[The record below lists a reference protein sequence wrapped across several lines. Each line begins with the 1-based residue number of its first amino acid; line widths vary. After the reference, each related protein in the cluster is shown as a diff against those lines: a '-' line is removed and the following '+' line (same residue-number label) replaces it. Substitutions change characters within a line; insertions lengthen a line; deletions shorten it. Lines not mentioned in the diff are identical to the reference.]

1 MNESAKQ
8 LSQALDVVSRR
19 IRKIQA
25 LHVNRAEDK
34 DAVRSFVKSY
44 FGELR
49 VQFSGQHEDA
59 ALAELDAQM
68 QNLLRLAQNR
78 TTPSDFKKCL
88 LEIRHSV
95 DALELQSVQPVAKPA
110 VKPPIGDHHARLIAS
125 LHSVKPSAALAF
137 EQGLIDLHQTDR
149 KSWRGTTVEFREA
162 LRETL
167 DALAPDDAVTSQPGY
182 KQEPDTK
189 GPTMKQKAIFIMRA
203 RRPKDPQ
210 VKAFGDA
217 IDVVE
222 ELIGKFVRSVY
233 TRSSV
238 AVHVADSKEEA
249 KKVRDYVALV
259 LGELLE
265 VKE

>member
-1 MNESAKQ
+1 MNGST
-8 LSQALDVVSRR
+8 QALSRALEVLSRR
-19 IRKIQA
+19 IRKIKA

-34 DAVRSFVKSY
+34 EAVRGFVKAY

-49 VQFSGQHEDA
+49 PHVSEDEA
-59 ALAELDAQM
+59 DSTRLELDAQM

-78 TTPSDFKKCL
+78 ATPSDYRKCL

-95 DALELQSVQPVAKPA
+95 DALELHSVNPLPRAR
-110 VKPPIGDHHARLIAS
+110 GDSHVGEQHARLIAS
-125 LHSVKPSAALAF
+125 LRSVKPSAAIAF
-137 EQGLIDLHQTDR
+137 EQGLIDLKQTER

-167 DALAPDDAVTSQPGY
+167 DALAPDDAVTTQPGY

-189 GPTMKQKAIFIMRA
+189 GPTMKQKAVFILKT

-217 IDVVE
+217 IDVIE

-249 KKVRDYVALV
+249 QKVRDYVALV

>member
-1 MNESAKQ
+1 MNESAQ
-8 LSQALDVVSRR
+8 RLSQALEILTRR
-19 IRKIQA
+19 IRKIKA
-25 LHVNRAEDK
+25 LHVNRGEDK
-34 DAVRSFVKSY
+34 DAVRNFVKTY

-49 VQFSGQHEDA
+49 VQFCAQDDDA
-59 ALAELDAQM
+59 AFSELDAQM
-68 QNLLRLAQNR
+68 QNVLRLAQNR
-78 TTPSDFKKCL
+78 TTPSDFRKCL
-88 LEIRHSV
+88 LGIRHSV
-95 DALELQSVQPVAKPA
+95 DALELRSAQPAAKAVAKPL
-110 VKPPIGDHHARLIAS
+110 IGEHHERLIAS
-125 LHSVKPSAALAF
+125 LRSVKPSAAVSF
-137 EQGLIDLHQTDR
+137 EQGLLDLQQVER
-149 KSWRGTTVEFREA
+149 KSWRGTTVEFRES
-162 LRETL
+162 LREAL
-167 DALAPDDAVTSQPGY
+167 DELSPDDAVKSQPGY

-189 GPTMKQKAIFIMRA
+189 GPTMKQKAIFILKS

-210 VKAFGDA
+210 LKAFGDA
-217 IDVVE
+217 IDIVE

>member
-1 MNESAKQ
+1 MNESAQQ
-8 LSQALDVVSRR
+8 LPQALEILTRR
-19 IRKIQA
+19 VRKIKA
-25 LHVNRAEDK
+25 LHVNRADDK
-34 DAVRSFVKSY
+34 DAVREFVRAY
-44 FGELR
+44 FGQFR
-49 VQFSGQHEDA
+49 VQLCQGDDDA
-59 ALAELDAQM
+59 AFAELDAQM

-78 TTPSDFKKCL
+78 STPSDFRKSL
-88 LEIRHSV
+88 NGIRHSV
-95 DALELQSVQPVAKPA
+95 DALELRSAAPAAKA
-110 VKPPIGDHHARLIAS
+110 VPKPPIAQHHERLIAS
-125 LHSVKPSAALAF
+125 LRSVKPSAAVSF
-137 EQGLIDLHQTDR
+137 EQGLLDLQQVDR

-162 LRETL
+162 LREAL
-167 DALAPDDAVTSQPGY
+167 DELAPDDAVKGQPGY

-189 GPTMKQKAIFIMRA
+189 GPTMKQKAVFILKS

>member
-1 MNESAKQ
+1 MSESPKT
-8 LSQALDVVSRR
+8 LSQALEVLARR
-19 IRKIQA
+19 IRKIKA

-34 DAVRSFVKSY
+34 EAVRSFVKSY
-44 FGELR
+44 FVEFRL
-49 VQFSGQHEDA
+49 QFSEHQNDS
-59 ALAELDAQM
+59 ALSELDAQM
-68 QNLLRLAQNR
+68 QTLLRLAQNR
-78 TTPSDFKKCL
+78 TTPSDFRKCL

-95 DALELQSVQPVAKPA
+95 DALELRSVRPVPK
-110 VKPPIGDHHARLIAS
+110 VTEKSPIAEHHARLIAS

-137 EQGLIDLHQTDR
+137 EQGLIDLRQTDR

-162 LRETL
+162 LREAL
-167 DALAPDDAVTSQPGY
+167 DALAPDDAVTGHAGY
-182 KQEPDTK
+182 KQEPDRK
-189 GPTMKQKAIFIMRA
+189 GPTMKQKAIFILKS

>member
-1 MNESAKQ
+1 MNEAAQ
-8 LSQALDVVSRR
+8 TLSQALEVLSRR
-19 IRKIQA
+19 IRKIKA
-25 LHVNRAEDK
+25 LHLNRAEDK
-34 DAVRSFVKSY
+34 EAVRSFVKSY
-44 FGELR
+44 FGEFRL
-49 VQFSGQHEDA
+49 QFSGDQGDA
-59 ALAELDAQM
+59 AHSGLDAQM

-78 TTPSDFKKCL
+78 TTPSDFRKCL

-95 DALELQSVQPVAKPA
+95 DALELQSVRPVAKAA
-110 VKPPIGDHHARLIAS
+110 VKSAVGEHHVRLIAS

-167 DALAPDDAVTSQPGY
+167 DTLAPDDVVTGQAGY
-182 KQEPDTK
+182 KQEPDTR
-189 GPTMKQKAIFIMRA
+189 GPTMKQKAIFILKS

>member
-1 MNESAKQ
+1 MNEAAQ
-8 LSQALDVVSRR
+8 TLSQALEVLSRR
-19 IRKIQA
+19 IRKTKA
-25 LHVNRAEDK
+25 LHVNRSEDK
-34 DAVRSFVKSY
+34 EAVRSFVKSY
-44 FGELR
+44 FGEFRL
-49 VQFSGQHEDA
+49 QFPEDEKDT
-59 ALAELDAQM
+59 ALTELDAQI
-68 QNLLRLAQNR
+68 QSLLRLAQNR
-78 TTPSDFKKCL
+78 TTPSDFRRCL

-95 DALELQSVQPVAKPA
+95 DALELHSVRPLAKIPVKSP
-110 VKPPIGDHHARLIAS
+110 VGEHHVRLIAS

-167 DALAPDDAVTSQPGY
+167 DALAPDEAVIGQPGY
-182 KQEPDTK
+182 KQEADTK
-189 GPTMKQKAIFIMRA
+189 GPTMKQKAIFILKS

-217 IDVVE
+217 IDVIE
-222 ELIGKFVRSVY
+222 ELIGKFIRSVY